1 MGDIRALAV
10 AAITD
15 AEEAAADAEEA
26 EAREGWADFVAA
38 TVAPVVDSGGGE
50 VGPMEGSVVPA
61 EQAAAAAAA
70 EGSRQEDSPRG
81 DTEGRA
87 LV

>member
-61 EQAAAAAAA
+61 EQAAAAAA